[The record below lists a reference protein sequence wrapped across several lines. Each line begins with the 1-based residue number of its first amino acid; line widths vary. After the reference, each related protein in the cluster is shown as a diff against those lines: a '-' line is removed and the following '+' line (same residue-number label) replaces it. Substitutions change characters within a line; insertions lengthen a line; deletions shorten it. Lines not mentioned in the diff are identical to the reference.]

1 LGWAVVVV
9 GVEIVVGVDDN
20 GVVWVRDSCVVGI
33 FGYSIEIS
41 FTSSMMILLLDLVF
55 ITSGVF
61 SEFY

>member
-9 GVEIVVGVDDN
+9 GVEIVVEVDDV
-20 GVVWVRDSCVVGI
+20 GVAWVRDSWGVGI